1 MSKKFIE
8 AGFPAPNQYDDWRSW
23 AASMLTALDSL
34 SGEDVTNLPLYV
46 KDATKPRD
54 GLPIGAEGD
63 TIRIKDEKG
72 QIGLYSFEQGAWQS
86 VGGGGGSWDSIYP
99 VGAIYIT
106 TNKTCPLQEMGIG
119 TWELVAKDRVLQGAG
134 TRGAVGTTLNESL
147 PNITGNFSTRGFSHA
162 SSQSSGGALYP
173 ESFDSQGVNA
183 SACNS
188 NTGNWKLYLDASRSS
203 STYKNGAKVQPD
215 AFLVNIFKRVS

>member
-46 KDATKPRD
+46 KDASKPRD

-72 QIGLYSFEQGAWQS
+72 QIGLYSFEQGTWQS
-86 VGGGGGSWDSIYP
+86 VGGGGGSWDTVYP
-99 VGAIYIT
+99 VGSIYIT

-119 TWELVAKDRVLQGAG
+119 TWSLVSQGRVLQGAASGETAGG
-134 TRGAVGTTLNESL
+134 TKEAGL
-147 PNITGNFSTRGFSHA
+147 PNITGKSQALRGCDYLGGGSGAIYMTST
-162 SSQSSGGALYP
+162 SSGA
-173 ESFDSQGVNA
+173 NA
-183 SACNS
+183 SANATVPVI
-188 NTGNWKLYLDASRSS
+188 NFDASRSS
-203 STYKNGAKVQPD
+203 SIYGNSTTVQPP

>member
-46 KDATKPRD
+46 KDASKPRD

-72 QIGLYSFEQGAWQS
+72 QIGLYSFEQGAWES
-86 VGGGGGSWDSIYP
+86 VGGGSWEDIYP
-99 VGAIYIT
+99 VGSIYIT

-119 TWELVAKDRVLQGAG
+119 TWSLVSQGRVLQGAASGETAGG
-134 TRGAVGTTLNESL
+134 TKEAGL
-147 PNITGNFSTRGFSHA
+147 PNITGFFHA
-162 SSQSSGGALYP
+162 DYKDSATSGAFYNNG
-173 ESFDSQGVNA
+173 NA
-183 SACNS
+183 SNVKGLAGAS
-188 NTGNWKLYLDASRSS
+188 GAHATGINFNASRSS
-203 STYKNGAKVQPD
+203 AIYGKSSTVQPP

>member
-72 QIGLYSFEQGAWQS
+72 QIGLYSFEQGTWQS
-86 VGGGGGSWDSIYP
+86 VGGGSWEDIYP
-99 VGAIYIT
+99 VGSIYIT

-119 TWELVAKDRVLQGAG
+119 TWSLVSQGRVLQGAASGETAGG
-134 TRGAVGTTLNESL
+134 TKEAGL
-147 PNITGNFSTRGFSHA
+147 PNITGEVGLNINSNEAGGNTISGAFTKSSSGSEGPTGDGA
-162 SSQSSGGALYP
+162 SSTTIY
-173 ESFDSQGVNA
+173 FN
-183 SACNS
+183 
-188 NTGNWKLYLDASRSS
+188 ASRSS
-203 STYKNGAKVQPD
+203 SIYGNSTTVQPP